1 MSVFDPQA
9 LGCVWVRRSEHGQ
22 ALRIAVVGQIG
33 EFHAEGERVG
43 CDGRVVVRR
52 RLFRAPGERLD
63 GCHDPLR
70 YAVRQEVHGRHRT
83 VLQDVVQPCGRDGMQ
98 VVGDAPGDPG
108 GVLGI
113 RHTGFV
119 GLAVV
124 GGPGDAFGER
134 DKVVHVDSLP
144 PAEHL
149 TLPRRI
155 GGASDNGTMTPASI
169 FRDPRV
175 EGLIERG
182 RRRSRLSL
190 ATRIDRVRS
199 KAWHIAQCAV
209 AAGVAWAIAHDLLGH
224 AAPFFAP
231 IVAVIC
237 LGMTYEQRLRRVAE
251 VTVGVALGVAI
262 ADAFVG
268 LAGTGAWQIS
278 VVVLAAM
285 TVALLLDAGLL
296 LVMQAA
302 VQSIVV
308 TVLVPAP
315 GQAFVRWWDAVIGG
329 AVALVFAAV
338 VPSAPLRRPR
348 HQAARVARRIAVL
361 LRDAA
366 VSAQDGDVDRAAE
379 VLSRARETDE
389 LIRELQGAADEGMSV
404 IASSPFRRSDGH
416 SVRTMASVVEPL
428 DRALRS
434 TRVLVRR
441 VSIAAYHHADIPPA
455 FPEVWDDLADAVDIL
470 ARAWSENR
478 SAEFARPALQ
488 GVGDRCAALTPGE
501 YHTTVLL
508 AQTRMLVVDLLEL
521 SGLEHEDAATTF
533 PPEA

>member
-1 MSVFDPQA
+1 
-9 LGCVWVRRSEHGQ
+9 
-22 ALRIAVVGQIG
+22 
-33 EFHAEGERVG
+33 
-43 CDGRVVVRR
+43 
-52 RLFRAPGERLD
+52 
-63 GCHDPLR
+63 
-70 YAVRQEVHGRHRT
+70 
-83 VLQDVVQPCGRDGMQ
+83 
-98 VVGDAPGDPG
+98 
-108 GVLGI
+108 
-113 RHTGFV
+113 
-119 GLAVV
+119 
-124 GGPGDAFGER
+124 
-134 DKVVHVDSLP
+134 
-144 PAEHL
+144 
-149 TLPRRI
+149 
-155 GGASDNGTMTPASI
+155 MTPTSI
-169 FRDPRV
+169 FRDSRV
-175 EGLIERG
+175 EDLIERG

-199 KAWHIAQCAV
+199 KGWHLVQCAL

-231 IVAVIC
+231 SVAVIC

-268 LAGTGAWQIS
+268 VAGTGAWQIS
-278 VVVLAAM
+278 VVVFAAM
-285 TVALLLDAGLL
+285 TIALLLDAGLL

-348 HQAARVARRIAVL
+348 QQAARVARRIAVL

-389 LIRELQGAADEGMSV
+389 LIRELQAAADEGMSV
-404 IASSPFRRSDGH
+404 IASSPFRRNDGH

-441 VSIAAYHHADIPPA
+441 VSIAAYHQADIPSA
-455 FPEVWDDLADAVDIL
+455 FPEVWEQLAEAVDVL
-470 ARAWSENR
+470 ARAWSEKR

-488 GVGDRCAALTPGE
+488 AVGDRIAQLAPGD

-521 SGLEHEDAATTF
+521 SGLEHDDAATTF
-533 PPEA
+533 PPQA